1 MILRSLPFARLLVLA
16 PLALAACN
24 QSTPRTAEPA
34 AGAPVAAAP
43 ALPGGAG
50 CSTSVTTFRRLI
62 DSDLQVGHTTKS
74 VHAQVTQEINA
85 AAQICAAGNDA
96 GARSAITASRS
107 RHGYPAG

>member
-1 MILRSLPFARLLVLA
+1 MSLARLLILA

-24 QSTPRTAEPA
+24 QSSQRSA
-34 AGAPVAAAP
+34 APDVSAPSAQASAP
-43 ALPGGAG
+43 ALPAGAG
-50 CSTSVTTFRRLI
+50 CSTSVSTFRRLI

-85 AAQICAAGNDA
+85 AAQACASGNDA
-96 GARSAITASRS
+96 GARAAISASRS

>member
-1 MILRSLPFARLLVLA
+1 MILARVLVLA

-24 QSTPRTAEPA
+24 QSTPRAPDA
-34 AGAPVAAAP
+34 VAPPVAAAP

-50 CSTSVTTFRRLI
+50 CSTSVSTFRALI

-85 AAQICAAGNDA
+85 AAQMCAAGNDQ
-96 GARSAITASRS
+96 GARAAISASRS

>member
-1 MILRSLPFARLLVLA
+1 MNLARLLILA

-24 QSTPRTAEPA
+24 QSTQRGETPA
-34 AGAPVAAAP
+34 ASASAAQASVP
-43 ALPGGAG
+43 ALPSGAG
-50 CSTSVTTFRRLI
+50 CSTSVNTFRRLI

-85 AAQICAAGNDA
+85 AAQLCASGNDG
-96 GARSAITASRS
+96 GARAAISASRS